1 MKQFL
6 KDMGI
11 TALAVGASAGLI
23 IGASVVSGRFKSTAG
38 TPDTEISTQ
47 MADGFDET
55 IERMRNDPGFLAI
68 LDEYE
73 HDPELPDKIGEYFG
87 EKAARSKQQ

>member
-11 TALAVGASAGLI
+11 TAFAVGASAGLI

-38 TPDTEISTQ
+38 TPDTGISTQ

-73 HDPELPDKIGEYFG
+73 HNPELPDKIREYFG